1 MYAKPLTCG
10 RNIDYLITQ
19 VPVTTLLV
27 SAISIAIG
35 IASFYTSLFRGLPPP
50 IFPPGSKL
58 FSRSASFAARARHR
72 Y

>member
-1 MYAKPLTCG
+1 M
-10 RNIDYLITQ
+10 
-19 VPVTTLLV
+19 TTLLV

-50 IFPPGSKL
+50 PSIFPPGSKL
-58 FSRSASFAARARHR
+58 FSRSAYFAAGTRRR